1 VTAWRREYFEPVIS
15 TSRLKASL
23 VGDRVVFDERGEPIE
38 VEVPTTIGP
47 AALLVS
53 SVTDAV
59 KRVVE
64 GRIESLDRDGVWAV
78 EAIVLNQ
85 VVLRRLEDDE
95 MTPTELLAR
104 VRELGYAWEINP
116 VSGP

>member
-1 VTAWRREYFEPVIS
+1 M
-15 TSRLKASL
+15 SRLKANL

-47 AALLVS
+47 AAFLVS
-53 SVTDAV
+53 PVTDAV

-78 EAIVLNQ
+78 QAIVLDQ
-85 VVLRRLEDDE
+85 AILRRLEDDE
-95 MTPTELLAR
+95 MTTTELLAR
-104 VRELGYAWEINP
+104 VRELGYAWQISP
-116 VSGP
+116 VSAP